1 MLDFPVSWPVIT
13 LAAAAS
19 VLLVVGFPRWN
30 VRHRDASAPSC
41 SRKRPVHHLPVH
53 AALSPSAH
61 FRLNI
66 SGEPLC
72 LFYELLAG
80 FACAWS
86 IDFSC
91 TQGVGWVSPDYGLSP
106 ALPLGNLP
114 PFPHAAHRFAMVLHK
129 L

>member
-1 MLDFPVSWPVIT
+1 MLDFPVSWPVIA

-19 VLLVVGFPRWN
+19 VLLVFGFPRWN

-61 FRLNI
+61 CWLNI

-80 FACAWS
+80 FACAWF

-91 TQGVGWVSPDYGLSP
+91 TQGVDCVAPDDGL
-106 ALPLGNLP
+106 AQ
-114 PFPHAAHRFAMVLHK
+114 A
-129 L
+129 